1 MITIIIIV
9 IIKKKCFLLSII
21 SESIEIWKVGFCG
34 RRETLRPREK
44 PSKPGQQSTT
54 NSNQPKIYWLCRAC
68 SLA

>member
-44 PSKPGQQSTT
+44 PSKSGKQSTT

-68 SLA
+68 SFA